1 MPSLP
6 KLPKNK
12 DNDDYR
18 FLDKLG
24 IQLIQFL
31 GNCFLAPS
39 LKCDKFLCEFV
50 IENLPLSHFM
60 DEFTNINRNKPPKNI
75 G

>member
-1 MPSLP
+1 MPALP

-12 DNDDYR
+12 DNDDYI

-24 IQLIQFL
+24 NHLIVFL
-31 GNCFLAPS
+31 VNCFLAPS

-50 IENLPLSHFM
+50 IDELPLDHFVN
-60 DEFTNINRNKPPKNI
+60 EFTNINKNKPPKNI